1 MFKWWFGV
9 TLWKRILLALLLG
22 AVVGYYWGPDAVQI
36 KWIGDAFVR
45 LIRMLVVPL
54 IFVTLVAGVAAMAD
68 PKKLGS
74 IGLKAFV
81 LFLLTTVLAIGVG
94 LVMAT
99 WLQPGA
105 GVSLEGA
112 TPREDAVGNTV
123 SFAEQMMAI
132 IPTNPVQAMAEGQVM
147 PVIFFALLF
156 GAGILVAGERGKP
169 AAQAF
174 ESASE
179 AMLGAT
185 RIVME
190 VAPFGVF
197 ALIAWVMGTTGVS
210 AFYSVFLLA
219 VSVYAGCVIHM
230 LLFQG
235 GIIRVL
241 AGLPVLPFFRD
252 VVDAQMVA
260 FSTSSSSATLPVTL
274 RVAEKNL
281 GIKPAVASSVLPLGA
296 TVNMDGTAM
305 YVAIVTLF
313 AAQIFGVALDW
324 SDYGV
329 IVATTTLVSIGTAAV
344 PSASLFL
351 LAAVLTAIGITP
363 EQTALVVG
371 FILPFDRILDM
382 ARTVPNVTGDLA
394 VATVVARWENE
405 IDLEAYRAK
414 PVE

>member
-9 TLWKRILLALLLG
+9 TLWKRILLALVLG
-22 AVVGYYWGPDAVQI
+22 AVAGYYWGEDATQI
-36 KWIGDAFVR
+36 KWIGDVFVR

-74 IGLKAFV
+74 IGLKAFF
-81 LFLLTTVLAIGVG
+81 LYLLTTVLAIGVG
-94 LVMAT
+94 LGMAT

-112 TPREDAVGNTV
+112 VPREDAVGATV
-123 SFAEQMMAI
+123 SFADQMMAI
-132 IPTNPVQAMAEGQVM
+132 IPSNPVQAMAEGQVM

-156 GAGILVAGERGKP
+156 GAGILVAGERGRP
-169 AAQAF
+169 VAQAF
-174 ESASE
+174 DSASE

-190 VAPFGVF
+190 FAPFGVF
-197 ALIAWVMGTTGVS
+197 ALIAWVMGTTGIS
-210 AFYSVFLLA
+210 AFYNVFLLA
-219 VSVYAGCVIHM
+219 VSVYAGCLIHM

-241 AGLPVLPFFRD
+241 AGLPVVPFFRD

-260 FSTSSSSATLPVTL
+260 YSTSSSSATLPVTM

-324 SDYGV
+324 NDYGV
-329 IVATTTLVSIGTAAV
+329 IILTTTLVSIGTAAV

-394 VATVVARWENE
+394 VATVVAKWEKE
-405 IDLEAYRAK
+405 IDLDAYRAK